1 MGKTEQTLRQR
12 HYGHRREVEQASS
25 ALGQHF
31 SEVITD
37 NTDNDDFND
46 DDDKGEGRVRGSGQP
61 HAPGDR
67 GGGGRRAAGQVIMT
81 MIMTLMIMTVIMIMT
96 IMMTGRDIGSMSLP
110 PLPLG
115 ASTSGT
121 SWAELGPSEPSG
133 QYNIGCR

>member
-46 DDDKGEGRVRGSGQP
+46 DDDTGEGRVRGSGQP

-67 GGGGRRAAGQVIMT
+67 GGGGQRAAGQVIMT
-81 MIMTLMIMTVIMIMT
+81 LMIIT
-96 IMMTGRDIGSMSLP
+96 MMMMKMMLGRDIGSMS
-110 PLPLG
+110 
-115 ASTSGT
+115 
-121 SWAELGPSEPSG
+121 
-133 QYNIGCR
+133 